1 MLFPNLLG
9 SKNAQKKLSI
19 KRFARVLNRKTSLPR
34 HAFGCK
40 RFLIERKA
48 VEKAGRSEAPT
59 RVDGKKK
66 EYTALSLNSCT
77 TGLSYTDHNVDHV
90 DSSAAHAY

>member
-1 MLFPNLLG
+1 MLFPSLLG

-19 KRFARVLNRKTSLPR
+19 KRFARVLNRKRLYR
-34 HAFGCK
+34 AM

-66 EYTALSLNSCT
+66 EYTALPLNSCV

>member
-1 MLFPNLLG
+1 MLFPSLLG
-9 SKNAQKKLSI
+9 SKNAQKKKCRSN
-19 KRFARVLNRKTSLPR
+19 VSLV
-34 HAFGCK
+34 
-40 RFLIERKA
+40 FLIENLFRKA

-66 EYTALSLNSCT
+66 ECTALPLNSCA

-90 DSSAAHAY
+90 D

>member
-1 MLFPNLLG
+1 MACFSG
-9 SKNAQKKLSI
+9 FKERAKKNCRSNVSLVFLI
-19 KRFARVLNRKTSLPR
+19 EISLPR
-34 HAFGCK
+34 NAFGCK
-40 RFLIERKA
+40 RFWIERKA
-48 VEKAGRSEAPT
+48 VEKAGNSEAPT

-66 EYTALSLNSCT
+66 EYTALPLNSCA